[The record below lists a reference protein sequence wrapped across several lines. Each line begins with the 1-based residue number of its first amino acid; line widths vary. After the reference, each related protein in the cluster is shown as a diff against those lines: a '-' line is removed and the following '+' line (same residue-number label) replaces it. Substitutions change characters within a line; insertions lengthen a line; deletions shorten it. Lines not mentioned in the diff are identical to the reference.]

1 CCGRAVMRF
10 CFSVL
15 ALTFVLLV
23 SAAVLVL
30 RMRPE
35 QDVQIVFAKTY
46 LKTYRATRDRKE
58 SLLTALAV
66 VRKRA
71 PFSDVSAD
79 DAAFLADLF
88 GWLNHPHVVMGQV
101 LRSADHKRSVGSLC
115 KRDELRVVR
124 DGARA
129 QGA

>member
-1 CCGRAVMRF
+1 MSLLF
-10 CFSVL
+10 CVL

-46 LKTYRATRDRKE
+46 LKTHRATRDRKE

-71 PFSDVSAD
+71 PFSDVSD
-79 DAAFLADLF
+79 EDAAFPANLF
-88 GWLNHPHVVMGQV
+88 GRFHHPPALLGQA
-101 LRSADHKRSVGSLC
+101 LRPPGPKPAGGS
-115 KRDELRVVR
+115 
-124 DGARA
+124 
-129 QGA
+129 